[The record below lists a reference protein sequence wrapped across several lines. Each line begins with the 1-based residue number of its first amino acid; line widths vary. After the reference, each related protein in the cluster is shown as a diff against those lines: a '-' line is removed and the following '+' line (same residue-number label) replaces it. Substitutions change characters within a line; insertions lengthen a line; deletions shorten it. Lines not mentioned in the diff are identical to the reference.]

1 MNLFFVGITSMCII
15 ISLITIFVYSYKGRI
30 KTSETRIYTFL
41 LIINF
46 IALLLEMF
54 SHLGVA
60 NAYKSHVIKQTFFVG
75 NKLYIISILIW
86 FLIFNIYVFLITSK
100 YKTESKEYKKYHV
113 KVRAIN
119 LLLMIISGILILVSK
134 LEIVYSSETSAFT
147 TGFGVN
153 YVLIPVGFTCFFIW
167 LVKCLKNFKH
177 LKQKKYLPILICIL
191 LMIVIG
197 IVQSYDRSYLIIV
210 TCQTIVTMLMFH
222 TIENPDLK
230 LLNEME
236 LAKDMAEKANRAKSD
251 FLSSMSH
258 EIRTP
263 LNAIMGL
270 SELNKDVE
278 TLDEAKENSVDIINA
293 SKVLHEI
300 VGNVLD
306 MSKIESGTVDITD
319 KEYDAYEM
327 FQNVIK
333 LVEYK
338 FEEKGIKLNVKIAPD
353 LPQKLIGDKSNI
365 TKTIMNLL
373 TNAVKYTSEG
383 YVNLD
388 INCINKSDV
397 STLIISVE
405 DTGRGIKPEQ
415 LDKLFVRFSRLEE
428 DRNTTT
434 EGTGLGLAIT
444 KHILE
449 LMGGKVTVQSVYGR
463 GSKFTI
469 TLNQKIVNTF
479 NYQNNDNNLE
489 LPSVDSNNKTNNQ
502 SESEENIS
510 NFSGKKILIID
521 DNVVNL
527 KVATRLLQKFN
538 CETEEV
544 SSGHECIDKINNGGK
559 YDLLLMDEMMP
570 NMSGTETM
578 KKLKERGYTI
588 PIVVLTADVE
598 ANSREKFISSG
609 FNEYLGKP
617 TSLKELERVL
627 IKFLQ

>member
-46 IALLLEMF
+46 ISLLLELF
-54 SHLGVA
+54 SHFGVA
-60 NAYKSHVIKQTFFVG
+60 LSYESHAIKQTFFVA

-100 YKTESKEYKKYHV
+100 YKTESKDYKKYHV

-119 LLLMIISGILILVSK
+119 LVIMIISSILIFISK
-134 LEIVYSSETSAFT
+134 LEIVYSSDTSAFT

-167 LVKCLKNFKH
+167 LVKCLKNFKY

-230 LLNEME
+230 LLNEMD

-251 FLSSMSH
+251 FLSSVSH

-278 TLDEAKENSVDIINA
+278 TLEEAKENSIDIINA

-319 KEYDAYEM
+319 KEYDAKEM
-327 FQNVIK
+327 FKNVVK

-353 LPQKLIGDKSNI
+353 LPQKLIGNKSNI
-365 TKTIMNLL
+365 TKAIMNLL

-383 YVNLD
+383 HVNLD
-388 INCINKSDV
+388 VNCINKNKV

-428 DRNTTT
+428 DLNTTT

-449 LMGGKVTVQSVYGR
+449 LMGGKVTVQSVYGS

-469 TLNQKIVNTF
+469 TLNQKIVNSF
-479 NYQNNDNNLE
+479 NCQNNDDLE
-489 LPSVDSNNKTNNQ
+489 LTSCNLNNKKNRQ
-502 SESEENIS
+502 FESEHNIS

-521 DNVVNL
+521 DNLVNL
-527 KVATRLLQKFN
+527 KVATKLLQKFN

-544 SSGHECIDKINNGGK
+544 SSGQECVDKINNGKK

-598 ANSREKFISSG
+598 ANSKEKYLSSG
-609 FNEYLGKP
+609 FDDYLGKP

-627 IKFLQ
+627 IKFLK